1 MNFKRTSFFAILFLL
16 FLGVEAWATHI
27 RAGEIV
33 AVRISQSSLRFRF
46 TLILYSDT
54 GSGVQ
59 VGEGGTFNFGDG
71 RIIEGGRQILIE
83 QATFFDEQLIG
94 NETRR
99 TIFEFEHTFSANNVF
114 IISYTEQNRNNN
126 IVNINNGA
134 SDQTAF
140 HIETIIRIDP
150 GLLGNGTPQ
159 LTIPPIDRACVGAR
173 FIHNPGAFD
182 PDGDSLAYK
191 LVTPQEARGET
202 VNSYLPLNDPAITT
216 ITEDGNGSPI
226 FSIDPITGDFVWDAP
241 QRAGEYNA
249 AFIVEEWRFI
259 DDPVT
264 GEGRWEILG
273 FVTRDMQILVED
285 CDNER
290 PELMIPQDTCIEAGT
305 LLEEFIQGTD
315 PDNNRVLIEGFGGVF
330 SLSSSPATL
339 SPEPDFRP
347 QPDEVKFSWQT
358 DLSHV
363 RNRPYEVQFKIS
375 DQPND
380 PLAPSLVDFKTW
392 NITVVAPAPQGLV
405 SSIASGSSIQL
416 NWDDYV
422 GAAFAPVM
430 QVWRRVDNY
439 DFTPENC
446 NVGIPANSGYEL
458 MTELPI
464 SQTSYVDDNDVR
476 PGVNYCYRLVAVF
489 PSPGG
494 GISYA
499 SNESCIDI
507 PLDVPTLTNV
517 SVMETSETNGEMFVR
532 WTSPLEIDETL
543 FPPLFRYELLRY
555 EGMNGEAN
563 RTLVTSTTDTI
574 FTDTNLNT
582 LDLPYHYAVRFYDAA
597 DNLIDSSATASS
609 VRLDAIGLVQAAEL
623 TWTADVPWSNQ
634 VQSSPN
640 HLIYRNR
647 TDASADD
654 VTNFTLI
661 DEVNVTQN
669 PFLYLDDGSHNGV
682 ALFDDREYC
691 YFVTTR
697 GSYGNDLIP
706 SPLENDSQII
716 CVTPSDDIP
725 PIEPEII
732 TPGDTT
738 VVIVDGE
745 PLIIL
750 ENPNCSALLNEPCG
764 FSNLSNNLT
773 WTSEDRDGD
782 IASYNVYFSPSG
794 GDGSYTLIGNTRETR
809 FTHGGLSSFK
819 GCYRIAAVDRS
830 NNESTLSD
838 AVCFDNCPNYE
849 LPNTFTPNGDGINDT
864 FRAFDQP
871 NPRCPRFV
879 ESVEMIVFNRWGGS
893 EIFSFNSEDQVEPN
907 FFIDWDGRDK
917 DGNVLTEGT
926 YYYQVTVRFDVF
938 DPDQK
943 ERVYRNWVKII
954 R

>member
-1 MNFKRTSFFAILFLL
+1 MNFKRTSFFAIMFLL
-16 FLGVEAWATHI
+16 FLGAEAWATHI

-71 RIIEGGRQILIE
+71 RVIEGGRQVMIDE
-83 QATFFDEQLIG
+83 STFFEEELIG

-99 TIFEFEHTFSANNVF
+99 TVFEFEHTFSANNVF

-126 IVNINNGA
+126 IVNINGGA

-140 HIETIIRIDP
+140 HIETVIRIDP

-191 LVTPQEARGET
+191 LVTPQQARGEN
-202 VNSYLPLNDPAITT
+202 VNGYLPLNDPGISV
-216 ITEDGNGSPI
+216 ITEEGPGPTV
-226 FSIDPITGDFVWDAP
+226 FSIDPLTGDFVWDAP

-259 DDPVT
+259 EDPFT

-305 LLEEFIQGTD
+305 LLEEFIRGTD
-315 PDNNRVLIEGFGGVF
+315 PDNNRILIEGFGGVF
-330 SLSSSPATL
+330 SLGSSPATL
-339 SPEPDFRP
+339 SPEPDFRN
-347 QPDEVKFSWQT
+347 QPDEIQFSWQT
-358 DLSHV
+358 NLSHV

-375 DQPND
+375 DIPND
-380 PLAPSLVDFKTW
+380 PLAPSLVDFATW
-392 NITVVAPAPQGLV
+392 NITVVAPAPQGL
-405 SSIASGSSIQL
+405 IASVGSGSSIQL
-416 NWDDYV
+416 NWDEYV
-422 GAAFAPVM
+422 GADFAPIM
-430 QVWRRVDNY
+430 QVWRRVDSF
-439 DFTPENC
+439 DFNPENC
-446 NVGIPANSGYEL
+446 ELGIPANSGYEL
-458 MTELPI
+458 ITELPI
-464 SQTSYVDDNDVR
+464 GQTSYEDDNNIR

-489 PSPGG
+489 PNPGG

-499 SNESCIDI
+499 SSESCVDI
-507 PLDVPTLTNV
+507 PLDVPAITNV
-517 SVMETSETNGEMFVR
+517 SVQETNETNGEIFVK

-543 FPPLFRYELLRY
+543 FPPPFRYELLRY
-555 EGMNGEAN
+555 EGLNGERN
-563 RTLVTSTTDTI
+563 RMLVTSTTDTV

-582 LDLPYHYAVRFYDAA
+582 QNLPYHYAVRFYDAA

-609 VRLDAIGLVQAAEL
+609 VRLEAAGLVAAAEL
-623 TWTADVPWSNQ
+623 TWSADVPWSNQ
-634 VQSSPN
+634 VQSSPT
-640 HLIYRNR
+640 HLVYRNR
-647 TDASADD
+647 TDAAAEDADTF
-654 VTNFTLI
+654 VLI
-661 DEVNVTQN
+661 DEVNVTQG
-669 PFLYLDDGSHNGV
+669 PFLYLDDGSFNSV
-682 ALFDDREYC
+682 PLIDDREYC

-716 CVTPSDDIP
+716 CVIPSDDIP
-725 PIEPEII
+725 PVEPEIV

-738 VVIVDGE
+738 IVTVDGV
-745 PLIIL
+745 PLVIL
-750 ENPNCSALLNEPCG
+750 ENLNCAALENEPCG
-764 FSNLSNNLT
+764 FANLSNNLT
-773 WTSEDRDGD
+773 WTSVDRDGD

-794 GDGSYTLIGNTRETR
+794 QEGTYTIVGNTRETR
-809 FTHGGLSSFK
+809 FTHGGLTSFK
-819 GCYRIAAVDRS
+819 GCYRISAVDRS
-830 NNESTLSD
+830 NNESTLSN
-838 AVCFDNCPNYE
+838 AVCYDNCPNYD

-871 NPRCPRFV
+871 NQRCPRFV
-879 ESVEMIVFNRWGGS
+879 ESVEMVVFNRWGGS
-893 EIFSFNSEDQVEPN
+893 EIFKFDTKEQSEPN
-907 FFIDWDGRDK
+907 FFIDWDGK
-917 DGNVLTEGT
+917 DSNGNVLSDGT
-926 YYYQVTVRFDVF
+926 YFYQVTVRFDVF

-943 ERVYRNWVKII
+943 EQVIRNWVKII

>member
-1 MNFKRTSFFAILFLL
+1 MNFKRTSLIAILLLL
-16 FLGVEAWATHI
+16 FWGAEAWATHI

-46 TLILYSDT
+46 TLIIYSDT

-71 RIIEGGRQILIE
+71 RVIEGGRQIMIE
-83 QATFFDEQLIG
+83 EATFFDEQLIG

-114 IISYTEQNRNNN
+114 LISYTEQNRNNN
-126 IVNINNGA
+126 ILNINGGG

-140 HIETIIRIDP
+140 HIETVIRIDP

-191 LVTPQEARGET
+191 LVTPQQARGET
-202 VNSYLPLNDPAITT
+202 VNAYLPLNDPSITT
-216 ITEDGNGSPI
+216 ITEEGTGAPV
-226 FSIDPITGDFVWDAP
+226 FTIDPITGDFIWDAP

-259 DDPVT
+259 EDPNG

-290 PELMIPQDTCIEAGT
+290 PELEIPADTCIVAGT
-305 LLEEFIQGTD
+305 LLEEVIRGTD
-315 PDNNRVLIEGFGGVF
+315 PDNNRIKIEGFGGVF
-330 SLSSSPATL
+330 SLGSSPATL
-339 SPEPDFRP
+339 SPDPDFRN
-347 QPDEVKFSWQT
+347 QPDEIDFTWQT
-358 DLSHV
+358 NLSHV
-363 RNRPYEVQFKIS
+363 RQRPYEVQFKIS
-375 DQPND
+375 DIPND

-392 NITVVAPAPQGLV
+392 NITVVAPAPENLV
-405 SSIASGSSIQL
+405 ASVASGQSIQL
-416 NWDDYV
+416 NWDDYI
-422 GAAFAPVM
+422 GADFAPIM
-430 QVWRRVDNY
+430 QVWRRVDSY
-439 DFTPENC
+439 DFNPENC

-458 MTELPI
+458 MAELPI
-464 SQTSYVDDNDVR
+464 NQTSYEDNDRVR

-494 GISYA
+494 GVSYA

-517 SVMETSETNGEMFVR
+517 SVTETSTANGEMFVK

-543 FPPLFRYELLRY
+543 FPPPFRYELLRY
-555 EGMNGEAN
+555 EGMNGQAN
-563 RTLVTSTTDTI
+563 GTLVTSTTDTI
-574 FTDTNLNT
+574 FNDTNLNT
-582 LDLPYHYAVRFYDAA
+582 RDLAYHYAVRFYDAA

-609 VRLDAIGLVQAAEL
+609 VRLEATGLVQAAEI
-623 TWTADVPWSNQ
+623 TWSADVPWTNQ
-634 VQSSPN
+634 VQASPN

-647 TDASADD
+647 ADAGAND
-654 VTNFTLI
+654 VDNFVLI
-661 DEVNVTQN
+661 DQVNVTQN
-669 PFLYLDDGSHNGV
+669 PFLYLDDGSSNGV
-682 ALFDDREYC
+682 PLFDDREYC

-716 CVTPSDDIP
+716 CVTPSDDVP
-725 PIEPEII
+725 PEDPEII

-738 VVIVDGE
+738 VVVVDGT

-750 ENPNCSALLNEPCG
+750 DNPNCEALLNEPCG
-764 FSNLSNNLT
+764 FSNLSNDLT
-773 WTSEDRDGD
+773 WTVDNRDGD
-782 IASYNVYFSPSG
+782 IASFNIYFSASG
-794 GDGSYTLIGNTRETR
+794 QEDSFTLIGNTRETR
-809 FTHGGLSSFK
+809 FTHSGLNSFK
-819 GCYRIAAVDRS
+819 GCYRISALDRS
-830 NNESTLSD
+830 NNESGLSD

-893 EIFSFNSEDQVEPN
+893 EIFSFNTDDQNEAN
-907 FFIDWDGRDK
+907 FFIDWDGK
-917 DGNVLTEGT
+917 DNEGNILPEGT

-938 DPDQK
+938 DPNEK